1 MSLDKWLKPDEKN
14 NVVKKE
20 TGKGAKK
27 PVEKKSRSHQLS
39 EEKEV
44 LTPSEKTLKE
54 ISKYSLT
61 CSKCKYKKIILKK
74 RLSEKDKICPKCK
87 GIMKFKN
94 I

>member
-14 NVVKKE
+14 DVAKKE

-27 PVEKKSRSHQLS
+27 PVKKKPQSHQLS
-39 EEKEV
+39 EEKEAI
-44 LTPSEKTLKE
+44 TPSEKISKE
-54 ISKYSLT
+54 LSKYSLT

-74 RLSEKDKICPKCK
+74 QLSEKDKICPKCK
-87 GIMKFKN
+87 GIMRFKS